1 MSDERW
7 VSLWLRRDE
16 LESPEGKRASA
27 HCLWRLK
34 LVETEGPCVELA
46 GICQDE
52 EIEDFIGAWTEA
64 ELHTVGSTLFTRY
77 NGPPDYVFWTANGV
91 WETKDG
97 GMSGYRV
104 HFDEAG
110 NPNPNE
116 MQRISNFIE
125 KRKEVM
131 DTMFKSDI
139 ERLADVSK
147 EETA

>member
-16 LESPEGKRASA
+16 LESPEGKRAGA
-27 HCLWRLK
+27 NFLNHLK

-52 EIEDFIGAWTEA
+52 EIDDFIVAWAEA
-64 ELHTVGSTLFTRY
+64 GLHAVGSTRLLRY
-77 NGPPDYVFWTANGV
+77 NGPPDYVFWTANWI

-116 MQRISNFIE
+116 MQSISNFIE
-125 KRKEVM
+125 ERKEVM

-147 EETA
+147 EEQ